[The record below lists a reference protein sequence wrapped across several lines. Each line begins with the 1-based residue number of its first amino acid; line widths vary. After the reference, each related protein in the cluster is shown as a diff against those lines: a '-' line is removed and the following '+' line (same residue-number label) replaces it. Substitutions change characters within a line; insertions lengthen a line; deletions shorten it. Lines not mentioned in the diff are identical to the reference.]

1 MKQNNLAKLLGI
13 ALVVA
18 IIATGVFYG
27 LFVNKLSSST
37 GSGKMVVVAARPLP
51 PGTVLA
57 EKDVQSM
64 PWPAEQ
70 TPAGTFEASQQVV
83 GNTVLVPLAQGEPV
97 LGSRLASA
105 EKGSGGSGVPMG
117 MRAVSVHVT
126 DSSGVLAQLA
136 PGQKV
141 DVQVLLT
148 RKIASAEPELRTILE
163 GVPVLAVNPQPEPS
177 SQGGNLPS
185 VTLLTNPGEAD
196 VLALADSGAR
206 VRLALRNPL
215 DNATR
220 SRTALTLDAIL
231 RGSSAVSSFVVGPA
245 TASKVQ

>member
-18 IIATGVFYG
+18 ILATGVFYG

-37 GSGKMVVVAARPLP
+37 GSGKMVVVAAQPIP
-51 PGTVLA
+51 AGTVLA
-57 EKDVQSM
+57 EKDVQSIH
-64 PWPAEQ
+64 WPVEQ
-70 TPAGTFEASQQVV
+70 TPAGAFEAASQVA
-83 GNTVLVPLAQGEPV
+83 GHTVLEPLAQGEPV
-97 LGSRLASA
+97 LAARLASA
-105 EKGSGGSGVPMG
+105 ERGSGGSGVPSG
-117 MRAVSVHVT
+117 MRAVSVHVS
-126 DSSGVLAQLA
+126 DSSGVLAKLA

-148 RKIASAEPELRTILE
+148 RKGANAEPELRTILE
-163 GVPVLAVNPQPEPS
+163 GIQVLAVNSQPEPS
-177 SQGGNLPS
+177 SQGSNLPA
-185 VTLLTNPGEAD
+185 VTLLTNPADAD

-220 SRTALTLDAIL
+220 PRTALTLDAIL
-231 RGSSAVSSFVVGPA
+231 RASGA
-245 TASKVQ
+245 ASKSQ

>member
-37 GSGKMVVVAARPLP
+37 GSGKMVVVAAKPIP
-51 PGTVLA
+51 AGTVLA
-57 EKDVQSM
+57 EKDVQSI
-64 PWPAEQ
+64 PWPVEQ
-70 TPAGTFEASQQVV
+70 TPAGAFEAAQQVA
-83 GNTVLVPLAQGEPV
+83 GHTVLQPLAQGEPV
-97 LGSRLASA
+97 LAARLASA
-105 EKGSGGSGVPMG
+105 GTGGGTGVPTG
-117 MRAVSVHVT
+117 MRAVSVHVS
-126 DSSGVLAQLA
+126 DSNGVLAMLG

-148 RKIASAEPELRTILE
+148 RKIANAEPELRTILE
-163 GVPVLAVNPQPEPS
+163 GVQVLSVNPQPEAS
-177 SQGGNLPS
+177 SQGGNLPA
-185 VTLLTNPGEAD
+185 VTLLTNPADAD

-220 SRTALTLDAIL
+220 PRSAMTLDTIL
-231 RGSSAVSSFVVGPA
+231 RSSAGA
-245 TASKVQ
+245 TAKLQ

>member
-37 GSGKMVVVAARPLP
+37 GSGKMVVVAARPIS

-57 EKDVQSM
+57 EKDVQLI
-64 PWPAEQ
+64 PWPAEA
-70 TPAGTFEASQQVV
+70 TPAGAFEAPPQVA
-83 GNTVLVPLAQGEPV
+83 GHTVLVPLAQGEPV
-97 LGSRLASA
+97 LEARLAST
-105 EKGSGGSGVPMG
+105 EKGGGSGVPAG
-117 MRAVSVHVT
+117 MRAVSVHVA

-141 DVQVLLT
+141 DVQVMIT
-148 RKIASAEPELRTILE
+148 RKIANAEPELRTILE
-163 GVPVLAVNPQPEPS
+163 GLRVLSVNPQPEVG
-177 SQGGNLPS
+177 SQGSNLPS
-185 VTLLTNPGEAD
+185 VTLLTNPADAD

-215 DNATR
+215 DDATR
-220 SRTALTLDAIL
+220 PRAAVTLDEVL
-231 RGSSAVSSFVVGPA
+231 RTSGTSSTSVSKA
-245 TASKVQ
+245 R

>member
-37 GSGKMVVVAARPLP
+37 GSGKMVVVAAKPIP
-51 PGTVLA
+51 VGTVLA
-57 EKDVQSM
+57 ASDVQSI
-64 PWPAEQ
+64 PWPVEG
-70 TPAGTFEASQQVV
+70 TPDGAFESAKQVV
-83 GNTVLVPLAQGEPV
+83 GHTVIVPLTQGEPV
-97 LGSRLASA
+97 LAARLASA
-105 EKGSGGSGVPMG
+105 DKGSGGSGVPEG
-117 MRAVSVHVT
+117 MRAVSVHVS
-126 DSSGVLAQLA
+126 DSNGVLAQLG

-141 DVQVLLT
+141 DVQVLIS
-148 RKIASAEPELRTILE
+148 RKSANSEPELRTILE
-163 GVPVLAVNPQPEPS
+163 GVPVLSVNPQPEAS
-177 SQGGNLPS
+177 SQGSNLPA
-185 VTLLTNPGEAD
+185 VTLLTNPADAD

-220 SRTALTLDAIL
+220 ARTAVTLDAIL
-231 RGSSAVSSFVVGPA
+231 RPSGGA
-245 TASKVQ
+245 TSKTH

>member
-37 GSGKMVVVAARPLP
+37 GSGKMVVVAARPIP
-51 PGTVLA
+51 AGTVLS

-64 PWPAEQ
+64 PWPADQ
-70 TPAGTFEASQQVV
+70 TPAGAFEAAQQVA
-83 GNTVLVPLAQGEPV
+83 GHTVLTPLAQGEPV
-97 LGSRLASA
+97 LAARLAST
-105 EKGSGGSGVPMG
+105 EKGGGTGVPAG
-117 MRAVSVHVT
+117 MRAVSVHVS
-126 DSSGVLAQLA
+126 DSNGVLTQLA

-141 DVQVLLT
+141 DVQVLIT
-148 RKIASAEPELRTILE
+148 RKGGNAEPELRTILE
-163 GVPVLAVNPQPEPS
+163 GVQVLAVSPQLEAS
-177 SQGGNLPS
+177 SQGWNLPA
-185 VTLLTNPGEAD
+185 VTLLTNPAEAD

-220 SRTALTLDAIL
+220 PRTTVTLDTLL
-231 RGSSAVSSFVVGPA
+231 RSGWTASPASPAASAGV
-245 TASKVQ
+245 SKVQ

>member
-27 LFVNKLSSST
+27 LFVSKLSSKT
-37 GSGKMVVVAARPLP
+37 GSGKMVVVAARPIP
-51 PGTVLA
+51 AGTILA
-57 EKDVQSM
+57 EKDVQSI

-70 TPAGTFEASQQVV
+70 TPTGAFESLPQVD
-83 GNTVLVPLAQGEPV
+83 GHTVLEPLAQGEPV
-97 LGSRLASA
+97 LAARLASTD
-105 EKGSGGSGVPMG
+105 KGGGSGVPMG
-117 MRAVSVHVT
+117 MRAVSVHVS

-141 DVQVLLT
+141 DVQVLII
-148 RKIASAEPELRTILE
+148 RKNASVEPELRTILE
-163 GVPVLAVNPQPEPS
+163 AIPVLSVNPQPEPS
-177 SQGGNLPS
+177 SQGMNLPA
-185 VTLLTNPGEAD
+185 VTLLTNPAEAD

-220 SRTALTLDAIL
+220 PRMALSLDAIL
-231 RGSSAVSSFVVGPA
+231 RGSSAVSSFAAGPA
-245 TASKVQ
+245 IASKAH